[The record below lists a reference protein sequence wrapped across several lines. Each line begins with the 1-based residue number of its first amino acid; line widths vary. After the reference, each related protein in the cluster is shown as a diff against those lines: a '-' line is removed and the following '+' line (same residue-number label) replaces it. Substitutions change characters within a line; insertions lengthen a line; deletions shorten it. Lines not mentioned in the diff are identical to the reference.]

1 MSNVRSRD
9 ANTPLIPS
17 IAMFEW
23 WQEQWVQNANPI
35 ARMQLAWLE
44 SLTQAM
50 QFEAEFLAAMAEN
63 SLRLADCFQGEEAPT
78 TPAEMH
84 HCYQALVKHATDAH
98 MKRMDKATTLSHDFR
113 KRIWEEI
120 C

>member
-1 MSNVRSRD
+1 
-9 ANTPLIPS
+9 
-17 IAMFEW
+17 MFEW
-23 WQEQWVQNANPI
+23 WQEQWAQNANPI
-35 ARMQLAWLE
+35 ARMQLAWME

-63 SLRLADCFQGEEAPT
+63 SLKLANCFQGEDAPS

-84 HCYQALVKHATDAH
+84 RCYQALAKHATEAH
-98 MKRMDKATTLSHDFR
+98 MERMEKATTLSHDFR
-113 KRIWEEI
+113 KLIWEEI

>member
-1 MSNVRSRD
+1 MSNARPSD
-9 ANTPLIPS
+9 AKYPPISP
-17 IAMFEW
+17 AQPFEW
-23 WQEQWVQNANPI
+23 WQEQWAQNANPL
-35 ARMQLAWLE
+35 ARMQLAWME

-63 SLRLADCFQGEEAPT
+63 SLKLASCFQGEEAPN

-84 HCYQALVKHATDAH
+84 RCYQKLLKHASDAH
-98 MKRMDKATTLSHDFR
+98 MERMEKATTLSHDFR

-120 C
+120 